1 MPSTKVT
8 NPYEFYISKNTSV
21 SAEISII
28 MLNVTINQLA
38 HELITVTA
46 GGKNYTSSFTIPY
59 GTTYTATIKAD
70 EGYTAGTVT
79 PTSGTFTTDSTFTA
93 TAATI
98 NSYTVTITPGAHQT
112 ITVTNV
118 TTGKSY
124 TSTFTANYGDKLT
137 ATITADPGYTAST
150 LNHTSATV
158 GISGATFEATGDATI
173 NSYTVTI
180 TQSANQ
186 TITVNDGTRNHT
198 SSFSA
203 PYGTK
208 LTASIVANT
217 GYTAGTLNQTSA
229 TVGASG
235 ATFSATAATVN
246 SYSVVITQTANQTIK
261 VNDGNTDHTETFSIP
276 YGTELTCSITPATG
290 YTASRLSVTGAT
302 LDSSNKFRMPAKNVT
317 VTATANATINSYT
330 VTINQTTGQTIT
342 VNDGTTNHTSSF
354 TAPYGTKLTATL
366 TPAEGYTA
374 GKLNQT
380 AATVGTSGATFSA
393 TAATIQTRTIT
404 VEQPANG
411 RIEVNG
417 QVGTS
422 FTFNYGTKVKIEL
435 KANTGYTPSALYIA
449 TED

>member
-21 SAEISII
+21 SAEISVI

-38 HELITVTA
+38 HQLITVTA
-46 GGKNYTSSFTIPY
+46 GGKAYTSSFTIPY
-59 GTTYTATIKAD
+59 GTTYTVSVEAD

-79 PTSGTFTTDSTFTA
+79 PTSGTFTTDNVITA
-93 TAATI
+93 TAATV
-98 NSYTVTITPGAHQT
+98 NSYTVTIIPGNHQT
-112 ITVTNV
+112 ITVTNT

-137 ATITADPGYTAST
+137 ATITADEGYTAST
-150 LNHTSATV
+150 LNQTAATV
-158 GISGATFEATGDATI
+158 NTSGATFKATADATI
-173 NSYTVTI
+173 NSYPVTI
-180 TQSANQ
+180 NQTANQ
-186 TITVNDGTRNHT
+186 TITVNDGATDHT

-208 LTASIVANT
+208 LTATIVANN
-217 GYTAGTLNQTSA
+217 GYTAGKLNQTSA
-229 TVGASG
+229 TVGTSG

-246 SYSVVITQTANQTIK
+246 SYSVVITQTAHQTIT
-261 VNDGNTDHTETFSIP
+261 VNDGITDHTETFSIP
-276 YGTELTCSITPATG
+276 YGTELTCSITPMAG
-290 YTASRLSVTGAT
+290 YSASDLSVTGAT
-302 LDSSNKFRMPAKNVT
+302 LDASNKFRMPAKNVT
-317 VTATANATINSYT
+317 VTATADATLNSYT
-330 VTINQTTGQTIT
+330 VTITQSAHQTIT
-342 VNDGTTNHTSSF
+342 VNDGTTDHTSSF
-354 TAPYGTKLTATL
+354 SAPYGTKLTATI
-366 TPAEGYTA
+366 TPDEGYTA
-374 GKLNQT
+374 GTLNQT
-380 AATVGTSGATFSA
+380 TATVGTSGATFSA

-435 KANTGYTPSALYIA
+435 IANTGFTPSALYVA
-449 TED
+449 TEG

>member
-8 NPYEFYISKNTSV
+8 NPYEFYISRNTSV

-59 GTTYTATIKAD
+59 GTTYTAAIKAD

-112 ITVTNV
+112 ITVKNT

-150 LNHTSATV
+150 LN
-158 GISGATFEATGDATI
+158 
-173 NSYTVTI
+173 
-180 TQSANQ
+180 
-186 TITVNDGTRNHT
+186 
-198 SSFSA
+198 
-203 PYGTK
+203 
-208 LTASIVANT
+208 
-217 GYTAGTLNQTSA
+217 QTSA
-229 TVGASG
+229 TVGTSG

-261 VNDGNTDHTETFSIP
+261 VNDGNRDHTATFSIP

-354 TAPYGTKLTATL
+354 SAPYGTKLTATL

>member
-38 HELITVTA
+38 HQLITVTA

-59 GTTYTATIKAD
+59 GTTYTAAIKAD
-70 EGYTAGTVT
+70 EGYTAGEVT

-112 ITVTNV
+112 ITVKNT

-150 LNHTSATV
+150 LN
-158 GISGATFEATGDATI
+158 
-173 NSYTVTI
+173 
-180 TQSANQ
+180 
-186 TITVNDGTRNHT
+186 
-198 SSFSA
+198 
-203 PYGTK
+203 
-208 LTASIVANT
+208 
-217 GYTAGTLNQTSA
+217 QTS
-229 TVGASG
+229 
-235 ATFSATAATVN
+235 
-246 SYSVVITQTANQTIK
+246 
-261 VNDGNTDHTETFSIP
+261 
-276 YGTELTCSITPATG
+276 
-290 YTASRLSVTGAT
+290 
-302 LDSSNKFRMPAKNVT
+302 
-317 VTATANATINSYT
+317 
-330 VTINQTTGQTIT
+330 
-342 VNDGTTNHTSSF
+342 
-354 TAPYGTKLTATL
+354 
-366 TPAEGYTA
+366 
-374 GKLNQT
+374 
-380 AATVGTSGATFSA
+380 ATVGTSGATFSA

-411 RIEVNG
+411 SIEVNG
-417 QVGTS
+417 QIGTS

-435 KANTGYTPSALYIA
+435 KANTGYTPSAMYIA
-449 TED
+449 TEG

>member
-38 HELITVTA
+38 HQLITVTA

-59 GTTYTATIKAD
+59 GTTYTAAIKAD
-70 EGYTAGTVT
+70 EGYTAGEVT

-112 ITVTNV
+112 ITVKNT

-150 LNHTSATV
+150 LN
-158 GISGATFEATGDATI
+158 
-173 NSYTVTI
+173 
-180 TQSANQ
+180 
-186 TITVNDGTRNHT
+186 
-198 SSFSA
+198 
-203 PYGTK
+203 
-208 LTASIVANT
+208 
-217 GYTAGTLNQTSA
+217 QTSA
-229 TVGASG
+229 TVGTSG

-261 VNDGNTDHTETFSIP
+261 VNDGHTDHTATFSIP

-342 VNDGTTNHTSSF
+342 VNDGTTDHTSSF

-411 RIEVNG
+411 SIEVNG
-417 QVGTS
+417 QIGTS

-449 TED
+449 TEG

>member
-38 HELITVTA
+38 HQLITVAA

-59 GTTYTATIKAD
+59 GTTYTAAIKAD
-70 EGYTAGTVT
+70 EGYTAGEVT

-112 ITVTNV
+112 ITVKNT

-150 LNHTSATV
+150 LN
-158 GISGATFEATGDATI
+158 
-173 NSYTVTI
+173 
-180 TQSANQ
+180 
-186 TITVNDGTRNHT
+186 
-198 SSFSA
+198 
-203 PYGTK
+203 
-208 LTASIVANT
+208 
-217 GYTAGTLNQTSA
+217 QTSA
-229 TVGASG
+229 TVGTSG

-261 VNDGNTDHTETFSIP
+261 VNDGSTDHTATFSIP

-302 LDSSNKFRMPAKNVT
+302 LDASNKFRMPAKNVT

-342 VNDGTTNHTSSF
+342 VNDGTTDHTSSF

-411 RIEVNG
+411 SIEVNG
-417 QVGTS
+417 QIGTS

-449 TED
+449 TEG

>member
-38 HELITVTA
+38 HQLITVTA

-59 GTTYTATIKAD
+59 GTTYTAAIKAD
-70 EGYTAGTVT
+70 EGYTAGEVT

-112 ITVTNV
+112 ITVKNT

-150 LNHTSATV
+150 LN
-158 GISGATFEATGDATI
+158 
-173 NSYTVTI
+173 
-180 TQSANQ
+180 
-186 TITVNDGTRNHT
+186 
-198 SSFSA
+198 
-203 PYGTK
+203 
-208 LTASIVANT
+208 
-217 GYTAGTLNQTSA
+217 QTSA
-229 TVGASG
+229 TVGTSG

-261 VNDGNTDHTETFSIP
+261 VNDGHTDHTATFSIP

-302 LDSSNKFRMPAKNVT
+302 LDASNKFRMPAKNVT

-342 VNDGTTNHTSSF
+342 VNDGTTDHTSSF

-411 RIEVNG
+411 SIEVNG
-417 QVGTS
+417 QIGTS

-449 TED
+449 TEG

>member
-59 GTTYTATIKAD
+59 GTTYTAAIKGD
-70 EGYTAGTVT
+70 EGYTAGEVT
-79 PTSGTFTTDSTFTA
+79 PTSGTFTTDTTFTA

-118 TTGKSY
+118 TTGKGY
-124 TSTFTANYGDKLT
+124 TSTFTAKYGDKLT

-150 LNHTSATV
+150 LNQTSATV
-158 GISGATFEATGDATI
+158 GTSGVTFKATGDATI

-203 PYGTK
+203 T
-208 LTASIVANT
+208 
-217 GYTAGTLNQTSA
+217 
-229 TVGASG
+229 
-235 ATFSATAATVN
+235 
-246 SYSVVITQTANQTIK
+246 
-261 VNDGNTDHTETFSIP
+261 
-276 YGTELTCSITPATG
+276 
-290 YTASRLSVTGAT
+290 
-302 LDSSNKFRMPAKNVT
+302 
-317 VTATANATINSYT
+317 
-330 VTINQTTGQTIT
+330 
-342 VNDGTTNHTSSF
+342 
-354 TAPYGTKLTATL
+354 YGTKLTATL

-374 GKLNQT
+374 GRLNQT

>member
-46 GGKNYTSSFTIPY
+46 GGKDYTSSFTIPY
-59 GTTYTATIKAD
+59 GTTYTAAIKAD
-70 EGYTAGTVT
+70 EGYTAGEVT
-79 PTSGTFTTDSTFTA
+79 PTSGTFTTDTTFTA

-112 ITVTNV
+112 ITVTDT

-150 LNHTSATV
+150 LN
-158 GISGATFEATGDATI
+158 
-173 NSYTVTI
+173 
-180 TQSANQ
+180 
-186 TITVNDGTRNHT
+186 
-198 SSFSA
+198 
-203 PYGTK
+203 
-208 LTASIVANT
+208 
-217 GYTAGTLNQTSA
+217 QTSA
-229 TVGASG
+229 TVGTSG
-235 ATFSATAATVN
+235 TTFSATAATVN

-261 VNDGNTDHTETFSIP
+261 VNDGNRDHTATFSIP

-342 VNDGTTNHTSSF
+342 VNDGNRNHTSSF